1 MNWHVLALPTIIIGV
16 IIYHLAQKTIPGN
29 ANPFVSLAAAYSI
42 ALTLSVAALFVRGD
56 FQKGQELF
64 RNQDWRPILF
74 LGLSAIAIELGYL
87 YAYRTGWRISTTGI
101 MTGAFTTTV
110 LAVIGVVWFG
120 EQLTLLHLTG
130 ILLCLAGIAC
140 IVAG

>member
-29 ANPFVSLAAAYSI
+29 ANPFVTLAAAYSI

-56 FQKGQELF
+56 FQKGQEFF

-130 ILLCLAGIAC
+130 SLLCLAGIAC